1 MAWRSGGLILK
12 RVSRRPFVPLEL
24 TRGPFTLAQ
33 ARRAGLARWHL
44 EGASWRRLGAAIY
57 AWAGLSET
65 PVLKL
70 EAARLRMPASAAFSG
85 TTAAWLH
92 GLDVAPG
99 EPIEVTLPGDGEGW
113 ERGGVKVRRVEL
125 DDCDVVARRGFR
137 TTSLLRTLSDLRQR
151 LSLVEA
157 VVVTDMALHAGLITY
172 GELREWVDSHA
183 GRKGVSRARRVLEL
197 ASAGSESPMETRLR
211 MLLLLNGLPRAEVQV
226 SVCDELGSFVGRPDL
241 YYPEHRLGLE
251 YDGETHRVS
260 LAEDNRR
267 QNRLLLAGV
276 RLLRFTAADVLR
288 RPDSV
293 VTEVRNALAQARAKP
308 ASNSPLRVSR
318 RIQTRIGLSD
328 AGFGAGEA
336 RESR

>member
-1 MAWRSGGLILK
+1 
-12 RVSRRPFVPLEL
+12 
-24 TRGPFTLAQ
+24 
-33 ARRAGLARWHL
+33 
-44 EGASWRRLGAAIY
+44 
-57 AWAGLSET
+57 
-65 PVLKL
+65 
-70 EAARLRMPASAAFSG
+70 MPASAAFSG